1 MFKKLLVATAAM
13 LLSAT
18 SVAGISLSGLYE
30 GTLDSHGAYTQDIT
44 TTMKGASGNS
54 TVTVVLDNAFDID
67 DMYVETTTG
76 PLTFTLGDKSGDDP
90 DSVSIG
96 VKATS
101 GGFTV
106 GLNQVSGGSA
116 TIDVGGALAGITFNV
131 TDVTNSERETT
142 ATYEVAGVKATVVHN
157 KVTAGNNIDTTLTT
171 TLAGL
176 TLSANHDSNADGT
189 SENGGSVSRVFEGLG
204 TVKAEMSK
212 TGADVTTKT
221 FSLTRG
227 IWTGEWEKV
236 GSADGVTT
244 LKASLAF

>member
-18 SVAGISLSGLYE
+18 TFAAISLSGLYE

-44 TTMKGASGNS
+44 TTLKGTSGSS
-54 TVTVVLDNAFDID
+54 TVTVVLDSAFDID

-90 DSVSIG
+90 DVVSIG

-131 TDVTNSERETT
+131 TDVTATTRETT
-142 ATYEVAGVKATVVHN
+142 ATYAVAGVTVKAVHS
-157 KVTAGNNIDTTLTT
+157 KVTAGNNIDTTVTT
-171 TLAGL
+171 TLGGL

-189 SENGGSVSRVFEGLG
+189 SENEGSVSKALEGLG
-204 TVKAEMSK
+204 TVKVLLSK
-212 TGADVTTKT
+212 TSADVTTKE

-227 IWTGEWEKV
+227 IWTGTWSKV
-236 GSADGVTT
+236 GSADGVTS